1 MKLIASQSGAMISGP
16 VLNALV
22 FFLLYFPTS
31 FLCYIVRNF
40 FLLSDGSIRIGIRL
54 MMLAKHFILINH
66 AASLLNFFSLSGI
79 AFILLLVL
87 RNSLL
92 CFWFIRVEYKQLG
105 KLRDVLLEVPFVA
118 LTATATEKYVP
129 RVFV

>member
-22 FFLLYFPTS
+22 FLLLYFPT

-54 MMLAKHFILINH
+54 MMLAKHFILINQV
-66 AASLLNFFSLSGI
+66 ASLLNFFSLSVI

-92 CFWFIRVEYKQLG
+92 CFWFIRVEYKQLD

>member
-22 FFLLYFPTS
+22 FLLLYFPT

-54 MMLAKHFILINH
+54 VMLAKHFILINQV
-66 AASLLNFFSLSGI
+66 ASLLNFFSLSVI

-92 CFWFIRVEYKQLG
+92 FFWFIRVEYKQLD

>member
-22 FFLLYFPTS
+22 FLLLYFPT

-54 MMLAKHFILINH
+54 MMLAKHFILINQV
-66 AASLLNFFSLSGI
+66 ASTLNFFSLSVI

-92 CFWFIRVEYKQLG
+92 FFWFIRVEYKQLD

>member
-22 FFLLYFPTS
+22 FLLLYFPT

-54 MMLAKHFILINH
+54 VMLAKHFILINQV
-66 AASLLNFFSLSGI
+66 ASTLNFFSLSVI

-92 CFWFIRVEYKQLG
+92 FFWFIRVEYKQLD

>member
-22 FFLLYFPTS
+22 FLLLYFPT

-54 MMLAKHFILINH
+54 MMLAKHFILINQV
-66 AASLLNFFSLSGI
+66 ASLLNFFSLSVI

-92 CFWFIRVEYKQLG
+92 FFWFIRVEYKQLD